1 MDNMAVGIGKKEER
15 DSYEIKSNL
24 VENINKLSST
34 DFKYLED
41 QMNMLVHKSVHEKET
56 IDDQNVEKDFITFLI
71 RLYY

>member
-41 QMNMLVHKSVHEKET
+41 QMNMLVHKSVHEEET
-56 IDDQNVEKDFITFLI
+56 IDDKNVEKDFITFLI